1 MGRLATGLGGEG
13 RDSPNGQLSGS
24 GAATPGI
31 DASAALSDALSGE
44 PWVGEIRGR
53 GLLVGVELVADAQ
66 SKLAHPRSARIT
78 ERVLAEAKNSGED
91 GLLLYSATGQ
101 ANGSDGDQ
109 LVIGPPF
116 VIGDDEIERIASG
129 TAAAIRSVREER

>member
-1 MGRLATGLGGEG
+1 MRQRFGVRRHGHVALQRPFGHFGVQAARPFIGLVE
-13 RDSPNGQLSGS
+13 
-24 GAATPGI
+24 I
-31 DASAALSDALSGE
+31 D
-44 PWVGEIRGR
+44 V
-53 GLLVGVELVADAQ
+53 VELVADAQ

-78 ERVLAEAKNSGED
+78 ERVLAEAKRSGED

-116 VIGDDEIERIASG
+116 VIGDAEIDRIARG
-129 TAAAIRSVREER
+129 TADAIRTIREQS